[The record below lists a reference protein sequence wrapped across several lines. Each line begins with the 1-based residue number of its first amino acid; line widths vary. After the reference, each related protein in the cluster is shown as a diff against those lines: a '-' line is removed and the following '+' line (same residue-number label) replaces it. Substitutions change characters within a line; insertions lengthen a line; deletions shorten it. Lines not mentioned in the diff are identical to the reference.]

1 MTCHY
6 NNSATGKKRE
16 RTGGDQKSGRTSRVQ
31 QAGTLRNE
39 GVGIDRRLI
48 TPLYHQIYVVL
59 RDKIYDG
66 TYADGDRLPSEHEL
80 SAMYEV
86 SRITAKRALDEL
98 AAAGFVVRERGR
110 GTRVSFA
117 APAPAVR
124 SSVEGLIEN
133 LLAMG
138 LKTKVELL
146 DFAYVDPSAEVT
158 RALRCDPGA
167 KVQRAVRVRRLEGA
181 PFSYL
186 TTFVPEDVGRSYSR
200 RELRATPML
209 ALLERSG
216 VVISSAEQT
225 ISATL
230 ADPKVAPLLEVEVGS
245 PLLRISRI
253 VSDQQNRP
261 VEYITGLYRPDRYQY
276 SMTLSRVNGARSRAW
291 SPVA

>member
-6 NNSATGKKRE
+6 INSATDQKRE

-31 QAGTLRNE
+31 QE
-39 GVGIDRRLI
+39 GSLNIKGAGIDRRLI

-110 GTRVSFA
+110 GTRVNFA
-117 APAPAVR
+117 APAPAIR

-146 DFAYVDPSAEVT
+146 DFAYVDPSAEVA

-181 PFSYL
+181 PFSHL
-186 TTFVPEDVGRSYSR
+186 TTFVPEDVGRSYNR

-253 VSDQQNRP
+253 VSNQPNRQ